1 MIFSHLLIKLNVGI
15 VKGGKKMKNK
25 WNDTDFEVFQI
36 EGLEH
41 RMQSLIEKVRPKF
54 EAFGQTYATFFSAKT
69 GDEFYPHVAK
79 HARRSVNPP
88 KDSWVAFA
96 PYKRGYKAM
105 PHFQIGLW
113 GTHVFVILAVIYEVP
128 DKVQIAERLL
138 KKKSLFK
145 KLPQDFILSGDHMS
159 PEASPLKKAHKGDLE
174 SLLKR
179 LRDVKKAEF
188 LVGRHLTRDQAVAMT
203 AEEFEAFTEETF
215 EALLPVYNIMVNK
228 K

>member
-1 MIFSHLLIKLNVGI
+1 MRKVE
-15 VKGGKKMKNK
+15 KNLK
-25 WNDTDFEVFQI
+25 NTWEQADFDVFQI
-36 EGLEH
+36 DGLEH
-41 RMQSLIEKVRPKF
+41 RMHALIEKVRPKF
-54 EAFGQTYATFFSAKT
+54 EEFGNTYASYFSSKT
-69 GDEFYPHVAK
+69 GDEFYPHVAR

-113 GTHVFVILAVIYEVP
+113 KTHVFIILAVIYEAP

-138 KKKSLFK
+138 KKKTLFK
-145 KLPQDFILSGDHMS
+145 KMPQDFIISGDHMS
-159 PEASPLKKAHKGDLE
+159 PEAYPLRKAHKELLP
-174 SLLKR
+174 SLLER

-188 LVGRHLTRDQAVAMT
+188 IVGRHLSSEQAI
-203 AEEFEAFTEETF
+203 ELSEEAFDIFVEETF
-215 EALLPVYNIMVNK
+215 EALLPIYNVMVNK

>member
-1 MIFSHLLIKLNVGI
+1 MLY
-15 VKGGKKMKNK
+15 K
-25 WNDTDFEVFQI
+25 WDDTDFEVFQI

-41 RMQSLIEKVRPKF
+41 RMQALVEKVRPKF
-54 EAFGQTYATFFSAKT
+54 EAFGQTYATYFSGKT
-69 GDEFYPHVAK
+69 GDEFYQHVAK

-96 PYKRGYKAM
+96 PYKRGYKAI

-113 GTHVFVILAVIYEVP
+113 GTHVFIILAVIYEAP

-138 KKKSLFK
+138 KKKSVFK

-159 PEASPLKKAHKGDLE
+159 PEALPIKTAHKEQLPI
-174 SLLKR
+174 LLTR

-188 LVGRHLTRDQAVAMT
+188 LVGRHLPREEAVKMS
-203 AEEFEAFTEETF
+203 AEEFDKFAVETF
-215 EALLPVYNIMVNK
+215 EALLPVYNIMLNK